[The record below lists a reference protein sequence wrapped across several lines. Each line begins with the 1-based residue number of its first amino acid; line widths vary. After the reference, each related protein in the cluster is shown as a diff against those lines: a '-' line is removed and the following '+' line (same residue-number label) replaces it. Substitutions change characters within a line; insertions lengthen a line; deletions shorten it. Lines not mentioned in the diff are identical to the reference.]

1 MEFKQRSRWE
11 SPIFLRML
19 KDADTLEAEIAAVAY
34 GDKVE
39 AFRDS
44 GMVSITELP
53 YEGPDLS
60 PGAERPNCMKSNGKG
75 VKAKVY
81 SPLYDSDGVKIDG
94 RRVSPILFN
103 LEEL

>member
-1 MEFKQRSRWE
+1 
-11 SPIFLRML
+11 ML
-19 KDADTLEAEIAAVAY
+19 KDADTLEKEIAAVAY

-44 GMVSITELP
+44 GMVSITTLD

-60 PGAERPNCMKSNGKG
+60 PGADRPNSMRNGAGSKGRG